1 MHSHGPGE
9 VRRIGADVER
19 QVVGRAQSYAKHEH
33 YTHTHVRP
41 RTPSPCGRQPPP
53 QRPLMRR
60 IEHLRVRYLAL
71 RHLPVHVVATTSTKA
86 AKVAPLC
93 AAFFFF
99 SLFLSPPFGCD
110 FVIQSWTP
118 RVIGAP
124 TGRLPPYPTEPLSAA
139 RGEQLCRPF

>member
-93 AAFFFF
+93 AAFFFALCLC
-99 SLFLSPPFGCD
+99 SVLCFLCFADVGCFFRRGLGVSFTPFLH
-110 FVIQSWTP
+110 VK
-118 RVIGAP
+118 
-124 TGRLPPYPTEPLSAA
+124 PLLSVWHD
-139 RGEQLCRPF
+139 RSEVR